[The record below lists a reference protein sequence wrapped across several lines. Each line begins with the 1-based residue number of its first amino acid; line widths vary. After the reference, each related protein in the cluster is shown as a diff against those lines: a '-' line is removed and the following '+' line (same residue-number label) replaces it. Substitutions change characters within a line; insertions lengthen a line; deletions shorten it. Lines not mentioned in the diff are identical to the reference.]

1 MERDN
6 YTLENRYLNRV
17 LSINLKY
24 EAKFRELFLSDMF
37 ENQNSYWNRS

>member
-24 EAKFRELFLSDMF
+24 EAKFSELFLSDMF